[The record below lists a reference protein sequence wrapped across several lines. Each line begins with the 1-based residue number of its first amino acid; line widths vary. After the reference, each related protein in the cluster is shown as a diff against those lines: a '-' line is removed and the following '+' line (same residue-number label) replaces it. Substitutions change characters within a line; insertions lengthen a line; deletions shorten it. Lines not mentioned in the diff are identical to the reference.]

1 MPSAKRVSWAQLR
14 VGLTACVAIVIVGV
28 LIYLMTGSRSI
39 FARDVDVFT
48 YMDDAHGLTGGS
60 SVRLNGLVVGKV
72 GAVELSGERDNPRR
86 IIRVTMKIDEQMIK
100 VIPIDSIASI
110 SAENMLGTKF
120 INLKM
125 GKKSVMVPPG
135 GEIDSLDTMEWD
147 EIVQS
152 GYNLLASLQGM
163 MKRVNDIIGL
173 VEAGKGSIG
182 KLLVDE
188 ELYNR
193 FNSLVA
199 EFQKTATALNSGKG
213 TIGRLL
219 YDDKLY
225 EEFRAPIQRVDK
237 VLADLQEGKGT
248 AGKFLYD
255 PTLYNELHRDLQEI
269 RRVIDD
275 LNAGKGTAG
284 KFLKSDELHNQIA
297 GLISRI
303 DQTVEGINTG
313 KGTLGQLLVNPQL
326 YQSLDNTTREINGL
340 MKDFRAN
347 PKKFLSIK
355 LGLF

>member
-39 FARDVDVFT
+39 FARDVIVYTF
-48 YMDDAHGLTGGS
+48 MDDAHGLTSGS

-72 GAVELSGERDNPRR
+72 GAVELSGQRDPRR
-86 IIRVTMKIDEQMIK
+86 IVRITMNVDEQMLK
-100 VIPIDSIASI
+100 VIPVDSIASI

-125 GKKSVMVPPG
+125 GKGSQMAQPG
-135 GEIDSLDTMEWD
+135 AEIPSLDTMEWD

-163 MKRVNDIIGL
+163 MKRVDAIIGL
-173 VEAGKGSIG
+173 IEAGKGSIG

-188 ELYNR
+188 EIYNR
-193 FNSLVA
+193 ANSLVA
-199 EFQKTATALNSGKG
+199 EFQKTAAALNSGKG

-225 EEFRAPIQRVDK
+225 EEVRAPVQRIDR

-248 AGKFLYD
+248 AGKLLYD
-255 PTLYNELHRDLQEI
+255 PTLYNELRRDLQEI
-269 RRVIDD
+269 RRLIDD

-284 KFLKSDELHNQIA
+284 KLLKSDELHNQVA
-297 GLISRI
+297 GLIARI
-303 DQTVEGINTG
+303 DQTVEGVNTG